1 MKSDGVDP
9 SAIVMLVVV
18 SLLVGVFVGLIAG
31 ASGCVWL

>member
-1 MKSDGVDP
+1 MNNGVDP

-18 SLLVGVFVGLIAG
+18 SLLVGLFVGLIAG